1 MKSQEL
7 PLLYTVGAA
16 CAALS
21 ISRTAI
27 YEMMKSGALKFVPM
41 GAERRI
47 PRSEVERIASEGVD
61 HIKASV

>member
-1 MKSQEL
+1 MENT
-7 PLLYTVGAA
+7 PLLYKINEA
-16 CAALS
+16 CAALA

-27 YEMMKSGALKFVPM
+27 YAMMKSGSLRYVQM

-47 PRSEVERIASEGVD
+47 PAKEVLRIATEGVD